1 MHMCDMKGAPPYA
14 QNRTACN
21 CHSVEKTGRKMRIGK
36 VAVGLVEEEELILKT
51 SRIKNSG
58 KN

>member
-1 MHMCDMKGAPPYA
+1 MPKTEQHVI
-14 QNRTACN
+14 N

-36 VAVGLVEEEELILKT
+36 VGVGLVEEEELLLKT

-58 KN
+58 NN